1 MRAKSSF
8 IDPAPAICK
17 SNPVS
22 VCQRSLHLNPSLA
35 EGNDAT
41 GHVFVDIVSHWM
53 DANHEEATLNMVAGK
68 VAVVIQKG
76 MIRPVSSFVAAK
88 FAAECHNEV
97 KNHVTVRSHWKK
109 YKGDSR
115 LLSDYYHS
123 LLPQSFD

>member
-1 MRAKSSF
+1 
-8 IDPAPAICK
+8 
-17 SNPVS
+17 V
-22 VCQRSLHLNPSLA
+22 
-35 EGNDAT
+35 
-41 GHVFVDIVSHWM
+41 
-53 DANHEEATLNMVAGK
+53 VAGK

-123 LLPQSFD
+123 LLPQSFGKSILDVLPLFNILYNAVDSEISILMHVLPCH